1 MVSDLDQ
8 TRIAAFF
15 DLDRTI
21 LPDAA
26 GMHLAAGLIE
36 AGLLEGWEKRGAELF
51 RPVASVLRETYR
63 RTGET
68 WLSVQMSRRGMRG
81 LIGRPVERLR
91 AAGEQIVERLDDKVF
106 SEARALI
113 ATHKARGHL
122 VVIAS
127 STWRGVVEPL
137 AARLGADRVLAT
149 DYAIE
154 EGRFSG
160 DLLGAW
166 LFGPAKAAAVR
177 ELAEREGILL
187 SESYAY
193 TDAWYD
199 RFLLEEVG
207 HPRAVNPDLAL
218 RALALTRGW
227 PVLEFRN
234 SEGSGS
240 AGADLFDLLRPMLHP
255 ALLPVRIDVEGIE
268 NIPREGPCVV
278 ASNHRSYLDGLVL
291 AALGSKR
298 GRKLRFLGKRE
309 VFDAPVVGH
318 VARAAGQIPVD
329 RGSGS
334 LRPVR
339 DALDALDRGETVA
352 ILPQGTIPRG
362 EAFFDPRLH
371 GRVGVARLA
380 IASGAPV
387 IPVALWGT
395 ERIWPRAARIPDLA
409 GLKGTV
415 YARIG
420 EPMYLKVPSGDEE
433 DDSALEAATQEVM
446 DRIAELLPEEL
457 RVQAS
462 PSAEEISAA
471 SPPHKPVLGELLALP
486 GRAALGAIRAI
497 PRTLRNVSGR

>member
-1 MVSDLDQ
+1 MTMADLGS
-8 TRIAAFF
+8 TRVAAFF

-21 LPDAA
+21 LPDSA

-36 AGLLEGWEKRGAELF
+36 AGLVEGWERRGAQLF
-51 RPVASVLRETYR
+51 RPVAAVLRETYR

-68 WLSVQMSRRGMRG
+68 WLSVQMARRGMRG
-81 LIGRPVERLR
+81 LAGRPVERLR
-91 AAGEQIVERLDDKVF
+91 AAGEQIVGRLEERVF
-106 SEARALI
+106 SEARTLI
-113 ATHKARGHL
+113 ASHKARGHM
-122 VVIAS
+122 VVVAS

-137 AARLGADRVLAT
+137 ARRLGADRVLAT
-149 DYAIE
+149 DYAVE
-154 EGRFSG
+154 DGRFSG

-166 LFGPAKAAAVR
+166 LFGPAKAVAVR

-207 HPRAVNPDLAL
+207 HPRAVNPDVAL

-234 SEGSGS
+234 ATGATAA
-240 AGADLFDLLRPMLHP
+240 AGADLFDLLRPLLHP
-255 ALLPVRIDVEGIE
+255 LLLPVRIDVDGIE
-268 NIPREGPCVV
+268 QLPREGPCIV

-291 AALGSKR
+291 GALGSRR
-298 GRKLRFLGKRE
+298 GRRLRFLGKRE
-309 VFDAPVVGH
+309 VFEAPVVGH

-339 DALDALDRGETVA
+339 EALDALERGEAVA

-362 EAFFDPRLH
+362 EAFFEPRLR

-395 ERIWPRAARIPDLA
+395 ERIWPRAARVPDPAALR
-409 GLKGTV
+409 GTV
-415 YARIG
+415 YARVG
-420 EPMYLKVPSGDEE
+420 EPLYLKVPSGSEE
-433 DDSALEAATQEVM
+433 DLPALEASTQAVM
-446 DRIAELLPEEL
+446 DRISELLPDGV
-457 RVQAS
+457 RDHGA
-462 PSAEEISAA
+462 PSAEEIAAA
-471 SPPHKPVLGELLALP
+471 SPPAQPLVGELLALP
-486 GRAALGAIRAI
+486 GRVALGAIRSL
-497 PRTLRNVSGR
+497 PRMIRR